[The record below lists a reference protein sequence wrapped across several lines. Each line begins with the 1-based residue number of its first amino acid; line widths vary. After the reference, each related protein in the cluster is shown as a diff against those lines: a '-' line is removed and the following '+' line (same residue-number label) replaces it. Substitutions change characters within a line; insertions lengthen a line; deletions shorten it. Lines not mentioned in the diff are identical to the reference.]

1 MSKFFDFF
9 ARSKPSQKGNRI
21 LCDTALVGD
30 INTNGVIYI
39 DGEVHG
45 HITGLQEDSVVYVER
60 NGRVYGDVTAPI
72 VFIEGCVHGVVES
85 SMSVTVTGSGKILG
99 CLYHL
104 GEFIA
109 ESSGKEHEITKAIK
123 GRRPAY
129 EVRASAKHLLRDE
142 RLPIPLP
149 AQSAKSDY

>member
-1 MSKFFDFF
+1 MNGFFKLFT
-9 ARSKPSQKGNRI
+9 RRKPAQSGNRI

-45 HITGLQEDSVVYVER
+45 HITGLKEDSVVYIER
-60 NGRVYGDVTAPI
+60 NGRIYGDVTAPI
-72 VFIEGCVHGVVES
+72 VFVEGCVYGVVES
-85 SMSVTVTGSGKILG
+85 SISVTVTETGKILG

-109 ESSGKEHEITKAIK
+109 ESSGKEHEITKSIK
-123 GRRPAY
+123 GRRPNY

-142 RLPIPLP
+142 RLPIPIP
-149 AQSAKSDY
+149 AQIVK